1 MGLVKY
7 NVLLKIKNMLI
18 LRCEENMVNY
28 SGQSQESQ
36 EVQKVLQA
44 LLQIS
49 GSLGRLD
56 IPVETFKLVLDK
68 QDWEYLIRV
77 IEQNKTANFYK
88 FYKRE
93 VNDNFF
99 KLGNVKVVCG
109 GV

>member
-1 MGLVKY
+1 
-7 NVLLKIKNMLI
+7 MLI
-18 LRCEENMVNY
+18 LRSEENMVNY

-77 IEQNKTANFYK
+77 IEQNKTANFSS
-88 FYKRE
+88 FTRE
-93 VNDNFF
+93 
-99 KLGNVKVVCG
+99 KLMKTSLS
-109 GV
+109 

>member
-1 MGLVKY
+1 MGLVKLS
-7 NVLLKIKNMLI
+7 VLLKIKNMLI
-18 LRCEENMVNY
+18 LRSEENMVNY

-99 KLGNVKVVCG
+99 KLGNVKIKCE

>member
-1 MGLVKY
+1 MNNISEANEQIEL
-7 NVLLKIKNMLI
+7 NKI
-18 LRCEENMVNY
+18 
-28 SGQSQESQ
+28 
-36 EVQKVLQA
+36 LQA

-68 QDWEYLIRV
+68 RDWEYLIRI

-93 VNDNFF
+93 VNENFF
-99 KLGNVKVVCG
+99 KLGNVKIKCE

>member
-1 MGLVKY
+1 
-7 NVLLKIKNMLI
+7 
-18 LRCEENMVNY
+18 MVNY

-77 IEQNKTANFYK
+77 IEQNKTANFSS
-88 FYKRE
+88 FTRE
-93 VNDNFF
+93 
-99 KLGNVKVVCG
+99 KLMKTSLS
-109 GV
+109 

>member
-1 MGLVKY
+1 MGLVKLS
-7 NVLLKIKNMLI
+7 VLLKIKNMLI
-18 LRCEENMVNY
+18 LRSEENMVNY

-93 VNDNFF
+93 VNENFF
-99 KLGNVKVVCG
+99 KLGNVKIKCE

>member
-1 MGLVKY
+1 
-7 NVLLKIKNMLI
+7 MLI
-18 LRCEENMVNY
+18 LQSEENMVNY

-93 VNDNFF
+93 VNENFF
-99 KLGNVKVVCG
+99 KLGNVKIKCE

>member
-1 MGLVKY
+1 
-7 NVLLKIKNMLI
+7 
-18 LRCEENMVNY
+18 MVNY

-56 IPVETFKLVLDK
+56 IPVEMFKLVLDK

-99 KLGNVKVVCG
+99 KLGNVKIKCEG
-109 GV
+109 YK